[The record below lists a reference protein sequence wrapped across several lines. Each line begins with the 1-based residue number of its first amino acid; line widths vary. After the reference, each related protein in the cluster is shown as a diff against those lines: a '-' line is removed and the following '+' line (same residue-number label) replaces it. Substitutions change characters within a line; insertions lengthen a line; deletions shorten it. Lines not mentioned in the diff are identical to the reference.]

1 MLTESHSGIC
11 DNHAASNTL
20 LGKAY
25 CQGFFWQT
33 VVTDAKKVVYTCKG
47 CQFFT
52 HNTNVPANEL
62 QTIPISWSFAVW
74 GLDMVGPFKKAP
86 GGITHLFVCID
97 KFSKCIEAKQV
108 VKITAAN
115 AKEFMKG

>member
-1 MLTESHSGIC
+1 MRQSRRLQYTPRKG
-11 DNHAASNTL
+11 L
-20 LGKAY
+20 LSRILLADRG
-25 CQGFFWQT
+25 Q
-33 VVTDAKKVVYTCKG
+33 DAKKVVYTCKG
-47 CQFFT
+47 CQFFA